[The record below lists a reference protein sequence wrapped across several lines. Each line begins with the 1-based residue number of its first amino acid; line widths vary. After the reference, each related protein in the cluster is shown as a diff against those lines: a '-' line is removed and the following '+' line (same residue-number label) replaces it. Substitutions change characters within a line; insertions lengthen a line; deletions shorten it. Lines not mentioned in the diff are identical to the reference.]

1 MKQTQ
6 TKLFD
11 FSDVGLDFCSGSKNL
26 FPDRFKKMLAL
37 GYNEWT
43 VSSVAVVGNQVTFTY
58 GGTHG
63 YVADRVL
70 KVSAPELLSIN
81 GGEFVIDSVTENT
94 VTMTIDTAPIS
105 IAGGFTTI
113 VASLGWDLVYEN
125 SNVHIYK
132 FKHIDDTERY
142 IRLCYES
149 NAAYRTT
156 ISPCIGKSFD
166 AVTGIIDDPNCLQ
179 STKDV
184 SNPAVFSW
192 DFTDGRSSSY
202 NTWTYSQGYSNFG
215 EFKVVGSLYHFLA
228 LNWQSTSTWR
238 SAINGF
244 APQSSTHDKLNYPV
258 LIGWRS
264 ANGNSTRSAYGQAYS
279 YGASSTTGYGD
290 AYVGNYRVDLNHDT
304 NLSGSS
310 YKLADTNYAYSSFY
324 QSELEGFNT
333 TSATPLGVQ
342 LHSTRQFVGYCYG
355 MYLCRY
361 SSSNTPPNTPTSSPS
376 ITSDIDLSSKVIIHL
391 ISEGSN
397 TTAAYFAIPL
407 EEIKIA

>member
-11 FSDVGLDFCSGSKNL
+11 FSDVGLDFCAGSKNL

-43 VSSVAVVGNQVTFTY
+43 VSSVAVVGNQVTLSY
-58 GGTHG
+58 GVSHG

-70 KVSAPELLSIN
+70 KVNAPELLSIN
-81 GGEFVIDSVTENT
+81 DGEFVIDSVTENS
-94 VTMTIDTAPIS
+94 VTMTIDGAPAS
-105 IAGGFTTI
+105 IAGNFTTK
-113 VASLGWDLVYEN
+113 VASLGWSLEYEN
-125 SNVHIYK
+125 ANIHVYK
-132 FKHIDDTERY
+132 FKHIDDTDRY

-149 NAAYRTT
+149 NAAYRTV
-156 ISPCIGKSFD
+156 ISPCIGKSFY
-166 AVTGIIDDPNCLQ
+166 AVTGIIDDPDCLQ
-179 STKDV
+179 STKNV

-192 DFTDGRSSSY
+192 DFTDTRSSSH
-202 NTWTYSQGYSNFG
+202 NTSTYSQGYSSFG
-215 EFKVVGSLYHFLA
+215 EFKVIGSLYHFLA

-238 SAINGF
+238 AAINGF
-244 APQSSTHDKLNYPV
+244 VPQSSTHDKLNYPV
-258 LIGWRS
+258 LIGWCS
-264 ANGNSTRSAYGQAYS
+264 ANGNSTRSGYGQAYT

-290 AYVGNYRVDLNHDT
+290 AYVGNYRVDLNS
-304 NLSGSS
+304 NPGLSGSN
-310 YKLADTNYAYSSFY
+310 YKLVDTNYAYSSFY
-324 QSELEGFNT
+324 QSELEEFNT
-333 TSATPLGVQ
+333 TSAIPLGVQ

-361 SSSNTPPNTPTSSPS
+361 SSSNTPPNTHTSSPS
-376 ITSDIDLSSKVIIHL
+376 ITSDIDLASKVIIHL

-397 TTAAYFAIPL
+397 ATAAYFAMPL